1 MQETSKDNKK
11 DLMTFQ
17 ARSSGK
23 TAADLELGVDG
34 ETVAGQSGEG
44 RTLQDL
50 LLSLLS
56 NKENGR
62 TECKERMSTGQ

>member
-34 ETVAGQSGEG
+34 ETVAGEG